1 MTCEETVGQLYEY
14 LDSELDKRSYTK
26 VKKHLNACHICC
38 EKFEFEQTLKNII
51 KAKSEIH
58 KVRESVRENIVM
70 QLSAR
75 NRVKRSEETSTQK
88 SENSSL
94 RSIFQIFQLRPAYM
108 AAAVLLPLFI
118 TALSVY
124 LVFFKSA
131 DYSSPIIAG
140 VAERHD
146 KFISNRDFLNLASS
160 DLSELNKYFK
170 GPRQSN
176 FNIDVPNMKV
186 PAGSFVSL
194 PGKQSRIKRN
204 DLRFLGCKNCDLA
217 GKKSLFVGLEKS
229 SAKMSLEIIDG
240 SGINI
245 NGLKKEQFGGR
256 PYYFGENKGYNIVL
270 WKQDDTIYSLTSTLH
285 KNDLLQV
292 ADGTLYPFFE

>member
-26 VKKHLNACHICC
+26 VKKHLNACHTCC
-38 EKFEFEQTLKNII
+38 EKFEFEQALKNII

-58 KVRESVRENIVM
+58 KVREHVRENIVM

-75 NRVKRSEETSTQK
+75 HRVQSRAETSTLK
-88 SENSSL
+88 FEES
-94 RSIFQIFQLRPAYM
+94 RKRGIFQLFQLRPAYM

-124 LVFFKSA
+124 LVFFKST
-131 DYSSPIIAG
+131 DYSSPILEG

-146 KFISNRDFLNLASS
+146 KFISNKDFLTLAGS
-160 DLSELNKYFK
+160 DLSELKKYFK
-170 GPRQSN
+170 EPRQSN
-176 FNIDVPNMKV
+176 FNIDVPGKKG

-194 PGKQSRIKRN
+194 PGKQSRIKEN
-204 DLRFLGCKNCDLA
+204 GLRFLGCKNCDLA
-217 GKKSLFVGLEKS
+217 GKKSLFVGLEKVP
-229 SAKMSLEIIDG
+229 AKISLEMIDA

-245 NGLKKEQFGGR
+245 SGLKKEQFGGR
-256 PYYFGENKGYNIVL
+256 PYYFGKHKGYNIVL
-270 WKQDDTIYSLTSTLH
+270 WKQDNTIYSLTSSIHRKELMS
-285 KNDLLQV
+285 V
-292 ADGTLYPFFE
+292 ANGTLYSFFE